1 MVNFFRNWFHKYFS
15 DEQAIVLALI
25 LLSFFVIVLFMGQ
38 ILAPVFASII
48 IAYLMQGPITGLVR
62 HKVPHLVSVL
72 VVYLIF
78 LGLFFALLF
87 FVIPATWNQVKQL
100 FAELPGLLAAGQQLL
115 MLLPEKYPSF
125 ISIQQVNE
133 IIATAQK
140 ELRALGQWMLSFSI
154 SSLPNIV
161 AVLVY
166 LVLVPILVFFFL
178 KDGKLFVSWW
188 AGMLPNERAALS
200 QVWSEMD
207 TQISNYIRGK
217 FLEILIVGSITYIV
231 FLSLGVNYSALL
243 ATLIGLSVV
252 VPYIGAAVVTVPVAL
267 IGYVQWG
274 MSPEFWYLMTAYLV
288 IQALDGNVLVPVLF
302 SEVVNLHPVVII
314 LAVLVFGGFWGVW
327 GVFFAI
333 PLATLLKAV
342 LTSWPKAL
350 HPRQHSGL

>member
-25 LLSFFVIVLFMGQ
+25 LFAFFLTILLMGQ

-48 IAYLMQGPITGLVR
+48 IAYLMQGPVTGLLK
-62 HKVPHLVSVL
+62 HKVPHLVAVL
-72 VVYLIF
+72 IVFILF
-78 LGLFFALLF
+78 LGLCFALLF

-100 FAELPGLLAAGQQLL
+100 FGELPGLLAAGQQLL
-115 MLLPEKYPSF
+115 LLLPEKYPSV

-133 IIATAQK
+133 VIATAHK

-161 AVLVY
+161 AILVY

-178 KDGKLFVSWW
+178 KDGKLFIRWW
-188 AGMLPNERAALS
+188 ATMLPNERQALS
-200 QVWSEMD
+200 QVWTEMD
-207 TQISNYIRGK
+207 TQIANYIRGK
-217 FLEILIVGSITYIV
+217 VLEIFIVGGVTYAV
-231 FLSLGVNYSALL
+231 FLALGVNYSALL

-274 MSPEFWYLMTAYLV
+274 MTPDFWYLMTAYLV

-342 LTSWPKAL
+342 VTSWPKAL
-350 HPRQHSGL
+350 GPRIGKNG